1 MNRYLKWMLEVVLA
15 GFVAGALFAL
25 WDNHRPF
32 SKEQRTIIRQSDS
45 VMYVTTW
52 PEDSAILRTPCVD
65 LSRSELKSR
74 DLKKLIAKMLATV
87 RSPQHDGVGIAAP
100 QVGIGKRIVCL
111 QRFDKEGGPFEC
123 YLNIHV
129 DSLFGDIG
137 KGPEGCL
144 SVPPMRGLVPRYTSV
159 IVSKLPRF
167 SMLWA
172 IMNGSTGTA
181 RNICGRSGK
190 ARLPCWIM
198 TVFFS
203 AGYVS
208 AVFPVQQASRT
219 QDSWTGLK
227 RKTPTGS

>member
-159 IVSKLPRF
+159 IVSYIQPETLENKRDTV
-167 SMLWA
+167 
-172 IMNGSTGTA
+172 TGYTA
-181 RNICGRSGK
+181 VIFQHECDHLDGILYIDR
-190 ARLPCWIM
+190 AD
-198 TVFFS
+198 TV
-203 AGYVS
+203 YVS
-208 AVFPVQQASRT
+208 P
-219 QDSWTGLK
+219 SWEAERRAYDYARPEWWPL
-227 RKTPTGS
+227 P